1 MEKTM
6 DTGLLI
12 GRILLVAI
20 FIFSG
25 TVKFIDLSGTAGHI
39 AEQGLPAPTVLA
51 FAAGAVEVI
60 AGLMVAVG
68 WHTKFAALVLAAF
81 SLVAAFFFHDFWNLP
96 TGEEQINQMLHAFKN
111 VTIIGG
117 LIVIACVGP
126 GRFALDRRRIA
137 T

>member
-1 MEKTM
+1 M
-6 DTGLLI
+6 DVGLLI

-25 TVKFIDLSGTAGHI
+25 TVKFIDPSGTAGHI
-39 AEQGLPAPTVLA
+39 AEQGLPTPMVLA

-68 WHTKFAALVLAAF
+68 WQTRVAALVLAAF
-81 SLVAAFFFHDFWNLP
+81 SAVTAFFFHDFWNFP
-96 TGEEQINQMLHAFKN
+96 AGEEQINQMLHAFKN

-117 LIVIACVGP
+117 LIVLACVGP
-126 GRFALDRRRIA
+126 GRFSLDRRRA
-137 T
+137 TLDG